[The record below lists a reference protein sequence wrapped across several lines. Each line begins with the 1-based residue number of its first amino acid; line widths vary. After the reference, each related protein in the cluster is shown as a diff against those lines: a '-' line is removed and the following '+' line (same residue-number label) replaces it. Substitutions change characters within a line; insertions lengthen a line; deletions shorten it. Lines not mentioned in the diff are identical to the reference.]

1 MTAKQYLSQAYRL
14 NERINSDLS
23 ELDRLRDL
31 ATSLSGVNY
40 DGVRVSKT
48 RSTEAPFEKTICKII
63 DAERKINAEI
73 DRLVDLKAEIS
84 EAISQLAN
92 VDEQLLLRFRY
103 INNYAWE
110 KIAVLMSVSM
120 RTVHQPAGNY
130 IAGCRQMERAVKEG
144 KVHAIGLSNFYRAQM
159 EEILSVCEM
168 RPVILQTEA
177 HPYHQETALK
187 AFLADEGIAIQAWYP
202 LGHGDSALLGEP
214 VFARLAE
221 KYGKTS
227 AQIILR

>member
-73 DRLVDLKAEIS
+73 DRLVDLKAEIRVPPTFFTQ
-84 EAISQLAN
+84 IP
-92 VDEQLLLRFRY
+92 R
-103 INNYAWE
+103 
-110 KIAVLMSVSM
+110 VS
-120 RTVHQPAGNY
+120 TSA
-130 IAGCRQMERAVKEG
+130 
-144 KVHAIGLSNFYRAQM
+144 GLSSMLVSISPDAV
-159 EEILSVCEM
+159 S
-168 RPVILQTEA
+168 
-177 HPYHQETALK
+177 
-187 AFLADEGIAIQAWYP
+187 G
-202 LGHGDSALLGEP
+202 
-214 VFARLAE
+214 
-221 KYGKTS
+221 
-227 AQIILR
+227 

>member
-63 DAERKINAEI
+63 DAEKKINAEI

-103 INNYAWE
+103 INNYGWE

-120 RTVHQPAGNY
+120 RTVHR
-130 IAGCRQMERAVKEG
+130 I
-144 KVHAIGLSNFYRAQM
+144 HA
-159 EEILSVCEM
+159 
-168 RPVILQTEA
+168 
-177 HPYHQETALK
+177 
-187 AFLADEGIAIQAWYP
+187 
-202 LGHGDSALLGEP
+202 SALRNFQP
-214 VFARLAE
+214 PA
-221 KYGKTS
+221 
-227 AQIILR
+227 

>member
-31 ATSLSGVNY
+31 ATSLSSVNY
-40 DGVRVSKT
+40 DSIRVSST

-63 DAERKINAEI
+63 DAEKKINAEI

-84 EAISQLAN
+84 GAISQLAN

-103 INNYAWE
+103 INNYGWE

-120 RTVHQPAGNY
+120 RTVHR
-130 IAGCRQMERAVKEG
+130 I
-144 KVHAIGLSNFYRAQM
+144 HA
-159 EEILSVCEM
+159 
-168 RPVILQTEA
+168 
-177 HPYHQETALK
+177 
-187 AFLADEGIAIQAWYP
+187 
-202 LGHGDSALLGEP
+202 SALRDFQP
-214 VFARLAE
+214 PA
-221 KYGKTS
+221 
-227 AQIILR
+227 

>member
-92 VDEQLLLRFRY
+92 VDEQLLLRLPPSRTWLTTSKKVVPPTFFTQIPR
-103 INNYAWE
+103 
-110 KIAVLMSVSM
+110 VS
-120 RTVHQPAGNY
+120 TSA
-130 IAGCRQMERAVKEG
+130 
-144 KVHAIGLSNFYRAQM
+144 GLSSMLVSISPDAV
-159 EEILSVCEM
+159 S
-168 RPVILQTEA
+168 
-177 HPYHQETALK
+177 
-187 AFLADEGIAIQAWYP
+187 G
-202 LGHGDSALLGEP
+202 
-214 VFARLAE
+214 
-221 KYGKTS
+221 
-227 AQIILR
+227 

>member
-1 MTAKQYLSQAYRL
+1 M
-14 NERINSDLS
+14 S

-40 DGVRVSKT
+40 DGIRVSKT

-103 INNYAWE
+103 INNYGWE

-120 RTVHQPAGNY
+120 RTVHR
-130 IAGCRQMERAVKEG
+130 I
-144 KVHAIGLSNFYRAQM
+144 HA
-159 EEILSVCEM
+159 
-168 RPVILQTEA
+168 
-177 HPYHQETALK
+177 
-187 AFLADEGIAIQAWYP
+187 
-202 LGHGDSALLGEP
+202 SALRNFQP
-214 VFARLAE
+214 PA
-221 KYGKTS
+221 
-227 AQIILR
+227 